1 MRIQFRRRFVVGKPV
16 SLLNAPGMSEP
27 AAGVPEETVLWR
39 ANPSLLTTV
48 GPFLWGAL
56 IAAAATVA
64 SLFLIPALGP
74 LLVPVIA
81 GIWIVCLLPWLWKVV
96 VTKNILYVL
105 TAERFK
111 LRRGVFNRSTEV
123 LELYR
128 VKDMTLDQ
136 PFILRLFGLSN
147 IHLTTSDRT
156 TPMVDIRAVRSGEDV
171 LRRFRDRVEHQRDR
185 KRVREVDFDDGDS
198 DGEFLG

>member
-1 MRIQFRRRFVVGKPV
+1 M
-16 SLLNAPGMSEP
+16 NAPP
-27 AAGVPEETVLWR
+27 AGLPEEEVLWR
-39 ANPSLLTTV
+39 GNPSLLTTL

-56 IAAAATVA
+56 IAAGLTVA
-64 SLFLIPALGP
+64 SLFLWPALGP

-111 LRRGVFNRSTEV
+111 LRTGVFNRNTEV

-128 VKDMTLDQ
+128 VKDMALDQ

-147 IHLTTSDRT
+147 LHLTTSDRT
-156 TPMVDIRAVRSGEDV
+156 TPMLEIRAMRAGEDV
-171 LRRFRDRVEHQRDR
+171 SRRIRDRVEHLRER
-185 KRVREVDFDDGDS
+185 KRVREVDFEDGDS
-198 DGEFLG
+198 DGDFIA